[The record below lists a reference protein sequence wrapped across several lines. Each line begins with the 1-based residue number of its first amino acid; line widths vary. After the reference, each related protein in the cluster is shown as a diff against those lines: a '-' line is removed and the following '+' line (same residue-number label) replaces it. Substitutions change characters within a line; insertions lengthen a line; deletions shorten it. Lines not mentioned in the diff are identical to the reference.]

1 MKVGILQC
9 DDVRESLQPNF
20 GNYASMFETLFKQT
34 DEVLELRFYLV
45 IDGQLPQ
52 HIDECDVYVCSGSKW
67 GVNDEDFWIRQL
79 EDFIRSLYVAR
90 KGLVG
95 ICFGH
100 QLMAKALGGE
110 VEKSPLGWGVGI
122 AHAKVLAGQGWMQPK
137 QDNIALV
144 VCHQDQVCKLPRN
157 ATVLMSND
165 FCPYSMFQVDSH
177 FLGLQGHPEFT
188 ARYSAALMEQRR
200 DIIPADTI
208 ESAMASLSYQ
218 ADDKL
223 ITKWILAFLK
233 QTRLRGSRCEHN
245 NSHTNKRD

>member
-1 MKVGILQC
+1 MKLGILQC
-9 DDVRESLQPNF
+9 DDVRSSLQSDF
-20 GNYASMFETLFKQT
+20 GNYASMFETLFQQT

-45 IDGQLPQ
+45 INGQFPQ

-67 GVNDEDFWIRQL
+67 GVNDDDLWIRQL
-79 EDFIRSLYVAR
+79 EDFIRALYAGS

-100 QLMAKALGGE
+100 QLIAKALGGE

-122 AHAKVLAGQGWMQPK
+122 AHANVLAGQDWMQPK

-157 ATVLMSND
+157 VSVLMSND

-188 ARYSAALMEQRR
+188 ALYSAALMDQRR

-223 ITKWILAFLK
+223 ITKWILTFLR
-233 QTRLRGSRCEHN
+233 QTIATR
-245 NSHTNKRD
+245 

>member
-1 MKVGILQC
+1 MKLGILQC
-9 DDVRESLQPNF
+9 DDVRSSLQPNF
-20 GNYASMFETLFKQT
+20 GNYASMFKTLFQQT
-34 DEVLELRFYLV
+34 DEALELRFYLV
-45 IDGQLPQ
+45 INGQFPQ

-67 GVNDEDFWIRQL
+67 GANDDDLWIRQL
-79 EDFIRSLYVAR
+79 EDFIRALYTAR

-100 QLMAKALGGE
+100 QLIAKALGGE

-122 AHAKVLAGQGWMQPK
+122 AHANVLAEPSWMQPK
-137 QDNIALV
+137 QANIALV
-144 VCHQDQVCKLPRN
+144 VCHQDQVCKLPLR
-157 ATVLMSND
+157 AKVLISND

-188 ARYSAALMEQRR
+188 ALYSAALMEQRR

-208 ESAMASLSYQ
+208 ELAVTSLSYQ

-223 ITKWILAFLK
+223 ITKWILAFLR
-233 QTRLRGSRCEHN
+233 QTMVTRLLVR
-245 NSHTNKRD
+245 T

>member
-1 MKVGILQC
+1 MMKLGILQC
-9 DDVRESLQPNF
+9 DDVRSSLQPDF
-20 GNYASMFETLFKQT
+20 GHYASMFETLFQQT

-45 IDGQLPQ
+45 INGQFPQ

-67 GVNDEDFWIRQL
+67 GVNDDDLWIRQL
-79 EDFIRSLYVAR
+79 EDFIRALYAGS

-100 QLMAKALGGE
+100 QLIAKALGGE

-122 AHAKVLAGQGWMQPK
+122 AHANVLAEPSWMQPK
-137 QDNIALV
+137 QDNIALI

-188 ARYSAALMEQRR
+188 ALYSEALMDQRR

-208 ESAMASLSYQ
+208 ELAVKSLSYQ

-223 ITKWILAFLK
+223 ITKWILAFLR
-233 QTRLRGSRCEHN
+233 QTIATR
-245 NSHTNKRD
+245 